1 MEIIRKISFIWALVM
16 SFHDFVKT
24 YIYHSN
30 QYVVIPFNNLQIKL
44 NNFIIVLIIVLTNR
58 R

>member
-1 MEIIRKISFIWALVM
+1 M

-30 QYVVIPFNNLQIKL
+30 QYVGLVPLDSDGG
-44 NNFIIVLIIVLTNR
+44 IIARGIGVKTV
-58 R
+58 